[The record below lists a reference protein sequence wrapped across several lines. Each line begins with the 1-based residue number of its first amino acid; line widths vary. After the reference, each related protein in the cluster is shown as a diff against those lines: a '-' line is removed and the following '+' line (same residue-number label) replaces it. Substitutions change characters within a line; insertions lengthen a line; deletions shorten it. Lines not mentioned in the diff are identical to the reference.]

1 MAAATGNA
9 MDKYESAAPAV
20 VPRHVAI
27 IMDGNNRWAKK
38 RLLPGIAGHKA
49 GVDAVRAVIEVCAEA
64 GVEVLT
70 LFAFSSENWQ
80 RPAAEVGALMELF
93 LTALRREAKRLR
105 ENGVCL
111 RIIGDRSRFSPELQA
126 AMREAELQ
134 TAEQKGLL
142 LQVAANYGGQWDI
155 VQAAQCLAREVQAG
169 HLQPDGITP
178 QLLQR
183 SLSTGDQPLP
193 DLCIR
198 TGGDH
203 RISNFL
209 LWQLAYA
216 ELYFT
221 DLYWPD
227 FKQEAMRR
235 ALADFASRQRR
246 FGKTSEQVEAEVRT

>member
-1 MAAATGNA
+1 
-9 MDKYESAAPAV
+9 MDKTVKKASPA

-38 RLLPGIAGHKA
+38 RLLPGVAGHKA

-80 RPAAEVGALMELF
+80 RPAEEVGALMELF
-93 LTALRREAKRLR
+93 LSALRREAKKLDK
-105 ENGVCL
+105 NAISL
-111 RIIGDRSRFSPELQA
+111 RIIGDRSRFHPELQA
-126 AMREAELQ
+126 AMAEAEAVTQ
-134 TAEQKGLL
+134 GHQGFV

-155 VQAAQCLAREVQAG
+155 AQAAQRLARDVQSG
-169 HLQPDGITP
+169 LLTPEQITP
-178 QLLQR
+178 ELLE
-183 SLSTGDQPLP
+183 SCLVTGGLPLP

-198 TGGDH
+198 TGGEH

-216 ELYFT
+216 ELYFS
-221 DLYWPD
+221 DLFWPD
-227 FKQEAMRR
+227 FKHDAMRK
-235 ALADFASRQRR
+235 ALADYATRQRR
-246 FGKTSEQVEAEVRT
+246 FGKTGDQVTAEAQA

>member
-1 MAAATGNA
+1 
-9 MDKYESAAPAV
+9 MDKITDGLPHA

-38 RLLPGIAGHKA
+38 RLLPGVAGHKA

-80 RPAAEVGALMELF
+80 RPAEEVSALMELF
-93 LTALRREAKRLR
+93 LGALRREAKKLDA
-105 ENGVCL
+105 NDISL
-111 RIIGDRSRFSPELQA
+111 RIIGDRSRFHPELQA
-126 AMREAELQ
+126 AMREAEAQ
-134 TAEQKGLL
+134 TAGDRRFI

-155 VQAAQCLAREVQAG
+155 AQAAQRLAREVQG
-169 HLQPDGITP
+169 GYLRPDDITP
-178 QLLQR
+178 ELLQGC
-183 SLSTGDQPLP
+183 LVTGDLPLP

-198 TGGDH
+198 TGGEH

-209 LWQLAYA
+209 LWQLAYT
-216 ELYFT
+216 ELYFSE
-221 DLYWPD
+221 LFWPD
-227 FKQEAMRR
+227 FKHDAMRK

-246 FGKTSEQVEAEVRT
+246 FGKTSEQVVAEARK